1 LRKYNERRIEM
12 SSINRISKRLT
23 ILFALS
29 VILLFAS
36 TGYAQMG
43 GGHMGGGNGQGTG
56 IGNMASGLG
65 GMMLIS
71 GGTPYRQD
79 GRMVQMQ
86 DATAIA
92 AQYLSFLGN
101 AALALDRVEEW
112 EFNYL
117 VIIKEVASQYKA
129 FELLIDKW
137 TGNVSP
143 GMGPDM
149 AWNQKYAGMMNSI
162 MENGTGHMS
171 RRERRMTQPSI
182 TVDAGAAAE
191 AARQFLAQRLKSGL
205 VLSGQAETF
214 YGYYCFDVNDEKG
227 VKYGRLSVNGISGQV
242 WYHTWHGNFV
252 R

>member
-1 LRKYNERRIEM
+1 MLSTNKV
-12 SSINRISKRLT
+12 SKSLAMM
-23 ILFALS
+23 FA
-29 VILLFAS
+29 VAVMLLFAS

-43 GGHMGGGNGQGTG
+43 GGGHMGGGTGGTGSGQGTG
-56 IGNMASGLG
+56 MGGHDMQNGMG
-65 GMMLIS
+65 GMMLVS

-86 DATAIA
+86 DVTAIA

-101 AALALDRVEEW
+101 AELALDRAEEW

-117 VIIKEVASQYKA
+117 VIIKEAASQYKA

-149 AWNQKYAGMMNSI
+149 AWNQKYGGMMNSI
-162 MENGTGHMS
+162 MENGSGHMS
-171 RRERRMTQPSI
+171 RRERRMTQPNV

-205 VLSGQAETF
+205 VLAGSAETF

-227 VKYGRLSVNGISGQV
+227 VKYGRLSVNGVTGQV